1 MMPAKLKLPSYAS
14 TDSPSSVTVK
24 DDAPHLLLIDD
35 DRRIRELLSRY
46 LLEHG
51 YRVTTAESAFVAE
64 TQMQGLAF
72 DLLILDVMMP
82 GRSGFEFAAM
92 LRENSDVAILML
104 TAQAEADH
112 RVEGL
117 ELGVDDYLAKPFDP
131 RELLL
136 RIANILRQR
145 ARVREPKH
153 ANIARFG
160 EIAFNL
166 SNGELLRAGKAIRLT
181 ERERDLLRVLA
192 ANAGK
197 TVSRLDLSKAGI
209 TGSERAVDVQVN
221 RLRRKIEADPANP
234 VVLQTVRGVG
244 YRLYGD

>member
-1 MMPAKLKLPSYAS
+1 MAPQSELPIDANANPPHSLS
-14 TDSPSSVTVK
+14 LD
-24 DDAPHLLLIDD
+24 DDAPHILLIDD
-35 DRRIRELLSRY
+35 DRRIRQLLSRY

-64 TQMQGLAF
+64 ARMQGLAF

-92 LRENSDVAILML
+92 LREDSEVPILML
-104 TAQAEADH
+104 TAQAETEH

-117 ELGVDDYLAKPFDP
+117 QLGVDDYLAKPFDP

-136 RIANILRQR
+136 RIANILRRTSRVGEPRR
-145 ARVREPKH
+145 AD
-153 ANIARFG
+153 IARFG
-160 EIAFNL
+160 DITFNL
-166 SNGELLRAGKAIRLT
+166 GNGELHRGGKAIRLT

-192 ANAGK
+192 ANVGS
-197 TVSRLDLSKAGI
+197 TVSRADLAKAGI

-221 RLRRKIEADPANP
+221 RLRRKIETDPANP

-244 YRLYGD
+244 YRLHDS

>member
-1 MMPAKLKLPSYAS
+1 MAPESAFQSSAAGQSPASIALE
-14 TDSPSSVTVK
+14 
-24 DDAPHLLLIDD
+24 DDAPHVLLIDD
-35 DRRIRELLSRY
+35 DRRIRQLLSRY

-64 TQMQGLAF
+64 ARMQGLTF

-92 LRENSDVAILML
+92 LRESSDIPILML
-104 TAQAEADH
+104 TAQAETDH

-117 ELGVDDYLAKPFDP
+117 EIGVDDYLTKPFDP

-136 RIANILRQR
+136 RMANILKRRTR
-145 ARVREPKH
+145 AVEPRR
-153 ANIARFG
+153 AEIARFG
-160 EIAFNL
+160 EMTFNL
-166 SNGELLRAGKAIRLT
+166 GNGELHRGGRSIHLT

-192 ANAGK
+192 ANAGS
-197 TVSRLDLSKAGI
+197 TVSRLDLAKAGI

-244 YRLYGD
+244 YRLHDT

>member
-1 MMPAKLKLPSYAS
+1 MASPGEMTTNAGAHAPPAVAP
-14 TDSPSSVTVK
+14 D
-24 DDAPHLLLIDD
+24 DDAPHILLIDD
-35 DRRIRELLSRY
+35 DRRIRQLLSRY

-51 YRVTTAESAFVAE
+51 YRVTTAQSAFVAE
-64 TQMQGLAF
+64 ARMQGLAF

-92 LRENSDVAILML
+92 LRQRSDIPILML
-104 TAQAEADH
+104 TAQAEIEH

-136 RIANILRQR
+136 RIANILKRRRR
-145 ARVREPKH
+145 AGEPRR
-153 ANIARFG
+153 ADIARFG
-160 EIAFNL
+160 DITFNL
-166 SNGELLRAGKAIRLT
+166 GNGELLRGGKPVRLT
-181 ERERDLLRVLA
+181 ERERELLRLLA
-192 ANAGK
+192 ANAGS
-197 TVSRLDLSKAGI
+197 TVSRLDLAKAGI
-209 TGSERAVDVQVN
+209 SGSERAVDVQIN

-244 YRLYGD
+244 YRLHDS